1 MIDDEQRRQHGSRS
15 LKLVITALIAYVC
28 LVLIVPLIVPSLN
41 HTSFLRFPLGLLIL
55 SHGTVI
61 GIIALIYWASG
72 RQDAL
77 DRRHGMTSEF

>member
-1 MIDDEQRRQHGSRS
+1 MIDDEQRRLHGKRS
-15 LKLVITALIAYVC
+15 LRLVTTALIAFIC
-28 LVLIVPLIVPSLN
+28 LVLIVPLLAPGLDAY
-41 HTSFLRFPLGLLIL
+41 SFLRFPLGLLLL

-61 GIIALIYWASG
+61 GIIALIYWASA